1 MKMNQYRYDT
11 GSIIDQKEKEVL
23 TVRKAVNRLN
33 NYENLIREAYES
45 ERTSLG
51 KSVLKQLTRE
61 PIKKETYFFCY
72 NQSQPPPI

>member
-1 MKMNQYRYDT
+1 MKMNRYRYDT

-23 TVRKAVNRLN
+23 TVRKAVTRLN

-51 KSVLKQLTRE
+51 KSVLRQLLQKL
-61 PIKKETYFFCY
+61 P
-72 NQSQPPPI
+72 